1 MAKRVE
7 AITGSQSPG
16 AVAGSEAPEDGTR
29 VKPGP
34 DADRHVDEGM
44 LERPS
49 QALAAEAEL
58 ARNTSRRRRAVA
70 QRASRRAAELTAEP
84 QADGQPP
91 PRPPSRAR
99 RPSGEQVAFILAE
112 DPELGEGLPPNLRRA
127 ATELL
132 RARVVV
138 VNRPRWQPP
147 ELDPQT
153 TYGLLVLD
161 GLIGRRIRVGRA
173 VSTELL
179 SAGDILRPW
188 EEPCLWN
195 LIPPEV
201 DWRVFRPTRVAILD
215 ERITKLICARP
226 ELSIAFS
233 GRLYRRARHAEYI
246 MAISHLPKVEHK
258 LLATL
263 WHLASNWGRVTPEGI
278 YIPFRL
284 THEVLGEILGA
295 KRPSVT
301 TAMTHLQRRGEVAI
315 GAEGGYLLK
324 GDPADWDRVR

>member
-1 MAKRVE
+1 MAKRVDPSVPGLQ
-7 AITGSQSPG
+7 APG
-16 AVAGSEAPEDGTR
+16 AGEWQ
-29 VKPGP
+29 
-34 DADRHVDEGM
+34 ADVDQGL
-44 LERPS
+44 LERPAE
-49 QALAAEAEL
+49 ALAAEATL
-58 ARNTSRRRRAVA
+58 ARKTSWKRRAEA
-70 QRASRRAAELTAEP
+70 QLASSGAEGLEVEP
-84 QADGQPP
+84 AADGSQ
-91 PRPPSRAR
+91 RPAASGGDGR
-99 RPSGEQVAFILAE
+99 RGQQVAFILAE
-112 DPELGEGLPPNLRRA
+112 DPDLGEGLPPNVRRA

-132 RARVVV
+132 RARVIV

-147 ELDPQT
+147 ELDPRR
-153 TYGLLVLD
+153 TYGLLLLD
-161 GLIGRRIRVGRA
+161 GLIGRRVRVGRA

-188 EEPCLWN
+188 EEPCVWN

-215 ERITKLICARP
+215 ERVTRLICTRP
-226 ELSIAFS
+226 ELAIAFS

-263 WHLASNWGRVTPEGI
+263 WHLASNWGRVTPEGV

-301 TAMTHLQRRGEVAI
+301 TAMTHLQRRGEVTV
-315 GAEGGYLLK
+315 GAGGGYLLK
-324 GDPADWDRVR
+324 GDPADWDRVQ

>member
-1 MAKRVE
+1 MGKRPDPSMPRSKAPRAGAGNSAPGQETPIESSAE
-7 AITGSQSPG
+7 ANGNI
-16 AVAGSEAPEDGTR
+16 
-29 VKPGP
+29 
-34 DADRHVDEGM
+34 DESL

-49 QALAAEAEL
+49 EAVAAQAEL
-58 ARNTSRRRRAVA
+58 ARRTSRQ
-70 QRASRRAAELTAEP
+70 QRVEARLASRRAAELRG
-84 QADGQPP
+84 ADRSPEL
-91 PRPPSRAR
+91 PPSRAGR
-99 RPSGEQVAFILAE
+99 RRGQQVAFILAE
-112 DPELGEGLPPNLRRA
+112 DPELGEGLPPHLRRS
-127 ATELL
+127 ATEML
-132 RARVVV
+132 RARVIVI
-138 VNRPRWQPP
+138 NRPRWQPP

-153 TYGLLVLD
+153 TYGLLLLD

-188 EEPCLWN
+188 EDPSLWN

-215 ERITKLICARP
+215 ERVTRLICARP
-226 ELSIAFS
+226 ELAIAFS
-233 GRLYRRARHAEYI
+233 GRLYRRVRHAEYI

-263 WHLASNWGRVTPEGI
+263 WHLASNWGRVTPQGV

-301 TAMTHLQRRGEVAI
+301 TAMTQLQRRGEVAI
-315 GAEGGYLLK
+315 GASGGYLLK
-324 GDPADWDRVR
+324 GDPANWDRIQ